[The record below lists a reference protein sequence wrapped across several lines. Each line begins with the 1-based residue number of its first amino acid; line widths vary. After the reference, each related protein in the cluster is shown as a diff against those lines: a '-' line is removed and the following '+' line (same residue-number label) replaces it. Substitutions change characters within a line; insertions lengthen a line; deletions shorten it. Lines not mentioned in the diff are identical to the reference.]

1 MSLTI
6 ATIPSTYK
14 EFGGQVGWDFT
25 PPEQLRM
32 FVIGSPGSGK
42 STFAASNPD
51 AWIIDTEG
59 RARDVVFGRA
69 AYFHC
74 PHASDYVKLLS
85 QLVEDGKRG
94 KHPCKMVIFDTIDAW
109 VLQLVRFLT
118 EIRLPRDSKCDS
130 ILDLPH
136 GKGYSLLQDEISRRL
151 SALTL
156 AGYGWM
162 VVAHIKEVAITD
174 EQGNILR
181 YRKESN
187 LFPSLRGPL
196 HMMSHIQATAIRKVI
211 TPTET
216 KTITSPK
223 GIKIQRPV
231 KSEPRNVF
239 LLSLRPGGARI
250 EGERVDAK
258 NPYLGYLEEVM
269 ELPIKDGWASFVE
282 KYTNAMERI
291 KADLQKEKSHE

>member
-1 MSLTI
+1 MSTAI
-6 ATIPSTYK
+6 ARIPSAYA
-14 EFGGQVGWDFT
+14 EYGGGVGWNYT

-32 FVIGSPGSGK
+32 FLIGAPGDGK

-59 RARDVVFGRA
+59 RSRDVVHGRA

-74 PHASDYVKLLS
+74 PDAGDYMKLLS
-85 QLVEDGKRG
+85 QLVKDGNAG
-94 KHPCKMVIFDTIDAW
+94 KAPCKTVIFDTIDAW

-118 EIRLPRDSKCDS
+118 KTRLPEGSRADS

-151 SALTL
+151 AALTL
-156 AGYGWM
+156 AGYGWW
-162 VVAHIKEVAITD
+162 VVAHIKETAVTD

-196 HMMSHIQATAIRKVI
+196 HMMSHIQGTLIRKVV
-211 TPTET
+211 TPTIEKQI
-216 KTITSPK
+216 KTPSGKVIVKKVLGEPK
-223 GIKIQRPV
+223 NI
-231 KSEPRNVF
+231 F

-250 EGERVDAK
+250 EGERTDAK
-258 NPYLGYLEEVM
+258 NPYLGYLDEVI
-269 ELPIKDGWASFVE
+269 ELPVKDGYQTFAT
-282 KYTNAMERI
+282 KYSEAMERI
-291 KADLQKEKSHE
+291 RVDLEKEKTNE